1 MIEYIRGT
9 LGKSG
14 TDYCVIEAGGIGY
27 RIYVSPSTRESLPP
41 EGEPL
46 KLHIYHQVRD
56 AEQTLFGF
64 SRIEERELFELLLGV
79 SQVGP
84 RLALSVLSG
93 LPPALFRQAVLR
105 EDAALIS
112 SVRGVGKK
120 TAERIVLEL
129 RDKVA
134 ALPVSAEAPGTVEGK
149 GRYGDV
155 IAALVSLGFGRT
167 EAAAALDRV
176 VSPARK
182 NLGAGELVRL
192 CLAALGERGGN
203 NE

>member
-9 LGKSG
+9 LEKSG

-27 RIYVSPSTRESLPP
+27 RIYISPSTRESLPP
-41 EGEPL
+41 EGEPI
-46 KLHIYHQVRD
+46 KLHVFHQVRE

-64 SRIEERELFELLLGV
+64 SRLEERVLFELLLGV

-93 LPPALFRQAVLR
+93 LAPALFRQAVLR

-134 ALPVSAEAPGTVEGK
+134 ALPIPTEAAGGGEEK

-176 VSPARK
+176 AAPARK

-192 CLAALGERGGN
+192 CLASLGERGGSD
-203 NE
+203 E